1 MDWWLVW
8 LISASAFVLLGFVGY
23 HFSVRT
29 LRLFAALLLAMV
41 SLIATRYG
49 VVHSAAGPTDVV
61 NSFIRG
67 FNDLSISFFQ
77 PLLGRDVHVPGR
89 FGWFVI
95 LAVLV
100 FGYRELEVWAMRWE
114 SPAVDTSALGG
125 DQPGAQSSGPPD
137 EPDEGTTDAQRH
149 DRLVA
154 ELRFRLPAVSVRAP
168 AILPGGT
175 RSNGLA
181 SIAENSG
188 VSGSGLA
195 GAIIRFFG
203 ALWPNPRRYQVRV
216 WIEPRERS
224 GHGRPR
230 DMPAVRVTVDVENP
244 RTGES
249 IATKTLAA
257 DDCDQAASMIAGYV
271 ARHIFKEDP
280 TAPPWCVGSFDG
292 GDLAVMLLAGQ
303 QRVAPASPDE
313 IRRSRCQQ
321 ISMLEKCKL
330 VSGVARYELAQL
342 YDLEG
347 NHVKALRLHALNRED
362 YLRFYRGRYRLGMS
376 LEMIADPEFELL
388 EPETTEL
395 LDTLRILDR
404 CGLMKDV
411 ARRYD
416 RIDPGRLPP
425 DLSNR
430 MLLAARYEQRAVR
443 RQLTLGR
450 VIWGMF
456 LHRDERGIRKM
467 YWPLRE
473 RQSFHDGAR
482 VAELLVAIRQCQPGR
497 AGRIGYNTRRAMHV
511 AAAITGDS
519 AAIEA
524 CLKGSPAQYVTEL
537 LEQERPPFAIAQ
549 RTRWLPWQRRTP
561 SWQAA
566 YNTACL
572 YAALKQSYSCTDAA
586 DATLAQR
593 AVSSLIRAV
602 NDPDCEMERPWDW
615 ISTDPDFSCLRQSRI
630 FRDFLDSQKVKDY
643 PADRACVFC
652 GAPDADVPITRDLI
666 FADWLDQGTA
676 SAAAGAEVSCKRGS
690 QAKVG
695 RDWAATEAAGP
706 TLRAVCGSCAADWM
720 PSLDSVARSL
730 LVPIIEGAEARLT
743 VEDQIA
749 IATWAALK
757 AAMFEHLWTDDPVLT
772 AADREVIMRQERLP
786 AGLRVLLAAAAPG
799 TNPRQAIGY
808 VDEPGGQPGRALC
821 LTIAIGHLVV
831 QVFAGLGADPL
842 ARQVAARVGIE
853 LIEIFPSQSGVVP
866 WPPRH
871 LASAAS

>member
-347 NHVKALRLHALNRED
+347 NHVKALRLHAMNRED

-524 CLKGSPAQYVTEL
+524 CLKGSSAQYVTEL

-630 FRDFLDSQKVKDY
+630 FRDFLDNQKVKDY

-666 FADWLDQGTA
+666 FADWLDQGSA
-676 SAAAGAEVSCKRGS
+676 SAAAGAEVSCNRGS

>member
-630 FRDFLDSQKVKDY
+630 FRDFLDNQKVKDY

-666 FADWLDQGTA
+666 FADWLDQGSA
-676 SAAAGAEVSCKRGS
+676 LAAAGAEVSCNRGS

-842 ARQVAARVGIE
+842 ARQGAARVGIE

>member
-29 LRLFAALLLAMV
+29 LRLFAGLLLAMV

-630 FRDFLDSQKVKDY
+630 FRDFLDNQKVKDY

-666 FADWLDQGTA
+666 FADWLDQGSA

-690 QAKVG
+690 QAEVG

>member
-630 FRDFLDSQKVKDY
+630 FRDFLDNQKVKDY

-666 FADWLDQGTA
+666 FADWLDQGSA

-786 AGLRVLLAAAAPG
+786 AGIRVLLAAAAPG

>member
-67 FNDLSISFFQ
+67 FNDVSISFFQ

-652 GAPDADVPITRDLI
+652 GAPDADVTITRDLI

-786 AGLRVLLAAAAPG
+786 AGIRVLLAAAAPG

>member
-1 MDWWLVW
+1 MYWWLVW
-8 LISASAFVLLGFVGY
+8 SVSACAFVLLGFVGY
-23 HFSVRT
+23 HFSVRA
-29 LRLFAALLLAMV
+29 LRLFTALLVATV
-41 SLIATRYG
+41 SLIVTRYG
-49 VVHSAAGPTDVV
+49 VVHSAGGPTDVV

-67 FNDLSISFFQ
+67 FNDLSVNFFQ

-89 FGWFVI
+89 FGWLVI
-95 LAVLV
+95 LVVLV

-114 SPAVDTSALGG
+114 PPTVDTSALGG
-125 DQPGAQSSGPPD
+125 DRQGKQSSGAGD

-175 RSNGLA
+175 RSTGLA

-216 WIEPRERS
+216 WIES
-224 GHGRPR
+224 SGRPR
-230 DMPAVRVTVDVENP
+230 DTPAVRVTVDLENP
-244 RTGES
+244 RTGGS
-249 IATKTLAA
+249 IATKTLVA

-271 ARHIFKEDP
+271 ARHIFQEDP

-292 GDLAVMLLAGQ
+292 GDLALMLLAGQ
-303 QRVAPASPDE
+303 QRVAPSSPDE
-313 IRRSRCQQ
+313 IRRSRRQQ
-321 ISMLEKCKL
+321 ISMLEKGKL
-330 VSGVARYELAQL
+330 FSGVARYELAQL
-342 YDLEG
+342 YDLQS
-347 NHVKALRLHALNRED
+347 NHVKAFRLHAMNRED
-362 YLRFYRGRYRLGMS
+362 YPRFYRGRYRLGMS
-376 LEMIADPEFELL
+376 LEMIADPEFELP
-388 EPETTEL
+388 EPEVAEL

-411 ARRYD
+411 ARHYD
-416 RIDPGRLPP
+416 RLAPGPLPT
-425 DLSNR
+425 DLRNR
-430 MLLAARYEQRAVR
+430 MLLAARCEQRAVR

-450 VIWGMF
+450 VIWGML
-456 LHRDERGIRKM
+456 LHRDERAIRNV
-467 YWPLRE
+467 YWSLRE

-497 AGRIGYNTRRAMHV
+497 ASTIGYHTRRAMHV

-524 CLKGSPAQYVTEL
+524 CLRGSPEQSVREL
-537 LEQERPPFAIAQ
+537 LEQERPPFAIAS

-572 YAALKQSYSCTDAA
+572 YAALKQSYSVTGAA
-586 DATLAQR
+586 EAALAQR

-602 NDPDCEMERPWDW
+602 NDPGCEMERPWDW
-615 ISTDPDFSCLRQSRI
+615 ISTDPDFSALRRSRI
-630 FRDFLDSQKVKDY
+630 FRDFLDNQKVKDY

-652 GAPDADVPITRDLI
+652 GAPDADVTITRDLI
-666 FADWLDQGTA
+666 FPDWLDQRPASA
-676 SAAAGAEVSCKRGS
+676 SAAAGAEVSCQRGP
-690 QAKVG
+690 QAG
-695 RDWAATEAAGP
+695 RDWAAAEATGP
-706 TLRAVCGSCAADWM
+706 ARRAVCGSCAADWL

-786 AGLRVLLAAAAPG
+786 AGLQVLLAAAAPEASP
-799 TNPRQAIGY
+799 PRVLGY
-808 VDEPGGQPGRALC
+808 VDEPAGQPVRTLC
-821 LTIAIGHLVV
+821 LTIATGHLVV
-831 QVFAGLGADPL
+831 QVFAGPGADTR
-842 ARQVAARVGIE
+842 ARHPAIERVERVE

-866 WPPRH
+866 WPPRR
-871 LASAAS
+871 LASA

>member
-666 FADWLDQGTA
+666 FADWLDQGSA
-676 SAAAGAEVSCKRGS
+676 SAAAAAEVSCKRGS

-786 AGLRVLLAAAAPG
+786 AGIRVLLAAAAPG

>member
-29 LRLFAALLLAMV
+29 LRLFAGLLLAMV

-524 CLKGSPAQYVTEL
+524 CLKGSSAQYVTEL

-666 FADWLDQGTA
+666 FADWLDQGSA

>member
-321 ISMLEKCKL
+321 ISMLEK
-330 VSGVARYELAQL
+330 
-342 YDLEG
+342 
-347 NHVKALRLHALNRED
+347 
-362 YLRFYRGRYRLGMS
+362 
-376 LEMIADPEFELL
+376 
-388 EPETTEL
+388 
-395 LDTLRILDR
+395 
-404 CGLMKDV
+404 
-411 ARRYD
+411 
-416 RIDPGRLPP
+416 
-425 DLSNR
+425 
-430 MLLAARYEQRAVR
+430 
-443 RQLTLGR
+443 
-450 VIWGMF
+450 
-456 LHRDERGIRKM
+456 M

-497 AGRIGYNTRRAMHV
+497 AGREVTHVGSGRGAQDGFCVIQFAHVRKRGRQDEQRLGISGIQRDARAARGVTHQ
-511 AAAITGDS
+511 
-519 AAIEA
+519 
-524 CLKGSPAQYVTEL
+524 LKALANLPA
-537 LEQERPPFAIAQ
+537 
-549 RTRWLPWQRRTP
+549 
-561 SWQAA
+561 
-566 YNTACL
+566 
-572 YAALKQSYSCTDAA
+572 
-586 DATLAQR
+586 
-593 AVSSLIRAV
+593 
-602 NDPDCEMERPWDW
+602 
-615 ISTDPDFSCLRQSRI
+615 
-630 FRDFLDSQKVKDY
+630 
-643 PADRACVFC
+643 
-652 GAPDADVPITRDLI
+652 VP
-666 FADWLDQGTA
+666 
-676 SAAAGAEVSCKRGS
+676 AAAGRG
-690 QAKVG
+690 
-695 RDWAATEAAGP
+695 
-706 TLRAVCGSCAADWM
+706 
-720 PSLDSVARSL
+720 RSTRCR
-730 LVPIIEGAEARLT
+730 G
-743 VEDQIA
+743 
-749 IATWAALK
+749 
-757 AAMFEHLWTDDPVLT
+757 
-772 AADREVIMRQERLP
+772 
-786 AGLRVLLAAAAPG
+786 
-799 TNPRQAIGY
+799 
-808 VDEPGGQPGRALC
+808 PGRR
-821 LTIAIGHLVV
+821 T
-831 QVFAGLGADPL
+831 AGRTRG
-842 ARQVAARVGIE
+842 
-853 LIEIFPSQSGVVP
+853 P
-866 WPPRH
+866 WPGRG
-871 LASAAS
+871 

>member
-8 LISASAFVLLGFVGY
+8 SISASAFVLLGFVGY

-29 LRLFAALLLAMV
+29 LRLFAALLAAMV
-41 SLIATRYG
+41 SLIVTRYG
-49 VVHSAAGPTDVV
+49 VVHSAGGPTDVV

-67 FNDLSISFFQ
+67 FNDLSINFFQ
-77 PLLGRDVHVPGR
+77 PLLGRDVHVPGQ

-95 LAVLV
+95 LVVLV

-125 DQPGAQSSGPPD
+125 DRQSVQSSGPPD

-203 ALWPNPRRYQVRV
+203 ALWPSPRRYQVRV

-244 RTGES
+244 RTGGS
-249 IATKTLAA
+249 IATKTLVA
-257 DDCDQAASMIAGYV
+257 DDCGQAASMIAGYV

-303 QRVAPASPDE
+303 QRVAPVSPDE

-342 YDLEG
+342 DDLEG
-347 NHVKALRLHALNRED
+347 HHVKALRLHAMNRED
-362 YLRFYRGRYRLGMS
+362 YRRFYRGRYRLGMS
-376 LEMIADPEFELL
+376 LEMIADPEFELVA
-388 EPETTEL
+388 PETTEL

-411 ARRYD
+411 ARDYD
-416 RIDPGRLPP
+416 CIDPGRLPP
-425 DLSNR
+425 DLRNR
-430 MLLAARYEQRAVR
+430 MLLAARCEQRAVR

-456 LHRDERGIRKM
+456 LHRDERAIRTM
-467 YWPLRE
+467 HLPLRE

-497 AGRIGYNTRRAMHV
+497 AGRIGYSTRRAMHV

-524 CLKGSPAQYVTEL
+524 CLKGSSAHCVREL

-572 YAALKQSYSCTDAA
+572 YAALKQSYSYTDAA
-586 DATLAQR
+586 DAALAQR
-593 AVSSLIRAV
+593 VVSSLIRAV
-602 NDPDCEMERPWDW
+602 NNPDCEMERPWDW
-615 ISTDPDFSCLRQSRI
+615 ISTDPDFSCLRRSRI
-630 FRDFLDSQKVKDY
+630 FRDFLDNQKVQDY
-643 PADRACVFC
+643 PADRAV
-652 GAPDADVPITRDLI
+652 PPRADHQGGRGPLDGRRSDRHRDL
-666 FADWLDQGTA
+666 
-676 SAAAGAEVSCKRGS
+676 
-690 QAKVG
+690 
-695 RDWAATEAAGP
+695 
-706 TLRAVCGSCAADWM
+706 
-720 PSLDSVARSL
+720 
-730 LVPIIEGAEARLT
+730 
-743 VEDQIA
+743 
-749 IATWAALK
+749 
-757 AAMFEHLWTDDPVLT
+757 
-772 AADREVIMRQERLP
+772 
-786 AGLRVLLAAAAPG
+786 
-799 TNPRQAIGY
+799 
-808 VDEPGGQPGRALC
+808 GRAQGSDVR
-821 LTIAIGHLVV
+821 TPV
-831 QVFAGLGADPL
+831 D
-842 ARQVAARVGIE
+842 R
-853 LIEIFPSQSGVVP
+853 
-866 WPPRH
+866 
-871 LASAAS
+871 

>member
-524 CLKGSPAQYVTEL
+524 CLKGSSAQYVTEL

-666 FADWLDQGTA
+666 FADWLDQGSA
-676 SAAAGAEVSCKRGS
+676 LAAAGAEVSCKRGS
-690 QAKVG
+690 QAEVG

-786 AGLRVLLAAAAPG
+786 AGIRVLLAAAAPG

>member
-416 RIDPGRLPP
+416 RVDPGRLPP

-524 CLKGSPAQYVTEL
+524 CLKGSPAQCVTEL

-630 FRDFLDSQKVKDY
+630 FRDFLDNQKVKDY

-666 FADWLDQGTA
+666 FADWLDQGSA
-676 SAAAGAEVSCKRGS
+676 LAAAGAEVSCKRGS

>member
-652 GAPDADVPITRDLI
+652 GAPDADVTITRDLI
-666 FADWLDQGTA
+666 FADWLDQGSA
-676 SAAAGAEVSCKRGS
+676 SAAAAAEVSCKRGS

-786 AGLRVLLAAAAPG
+786 AGIRVLLAAAAPG

>member
-342 YDLEG
+342 YDLES
-347 NHVKALRLHALNRED
+347 NHVKALRLHAMNRED
-362 YLRFYRGRYRLGMS
+362 YPRFYRGRYRLGMS

-416 RIDPGRLPP
+416 RVDPGRLPP

-593 AVSSLIRAV
+593 VVSSLIRAV
-602 NDPDCEMERPWDW
+602 NDSDCEMERPWDW

-630 FRDFLDSQKVKDY
+630 FRDFLDNQKVKDY

-666 FADWLDQGTA
+666 FADWLDQGSA
-676 SAAAGAEVSCKRGS
+676 SAAAGAEVSCNRGS

-786 AGLRVLLAAAAPG
+786 AGIRVLLAAAAPG

>member
-8 LISASAFVLLGFVGY
+8 SISASAFVLLGFVGY

-29 LRLFAALLLAMV
+29 LRLFAALLAALV
-41 SLIATRYG
+41 SLIVTRYG
-49 VVHSAAGPTDVV
+49 VVHSAGGPTDVV

-77 PLLGRDVHVPGR
+77 PLLGRNVHVPGR

-95 LAVLV
+95 LVVLV

-114 SPAVDTSALGG
+114 PPAVDTSALGG
-125 DQPGAQSSGPPD
+125 DQQGTQSSSRPD
-137 EPDEGTTDAQRH
+137 EPDQGTTDAQRH

-154 ELRFRLPAVSVRAP
+154 ELRFRLSAVAVRAP

-188 VSGSGLA
+188 INGSGLA
-195 GAIIRFFG
+195 GAVIRFFG
-203 ALWPNPRRYQVRV
+203 TLWPNPRRYQVRV
-216 WIEPRERS
+216 WIEPGERS
-224 GHGRPR
+224 GHGRPP
-230 DMPAVRVTVDVENP
+230 DGPAVRVTVDVENP
-244 RTGES
+244 RTGGT
-249 IATKTLAA
+249 IATKTLVA

-292 GDLAVMLLAGQ
+292 ADLAVMLLAGQ
-303 QRVAPASPDE
+303 QRVAPSCPDE

-347 NHVKALRLHALNRED
+347 QHVKALRLHAMNREE
-362 YLRFYRGRYRLGMS
+362 YPRFYRGRYRLGMS

-404 CGLMKDV
+404 CGLMTDV
-411 ARRYD
+411 ARHYD
-416 RIDPGRLPP
+416 RIDPGRLP
-425 DLSNR
+425 LGLRNQ
-430 MLLAARYEQRAVR
+430 MLLAARCEQRAVR

-456 LHRDERGIRKM
+456 RHRDERAIRKM
-467 YWPLRE
+467 HWPFRE

-482 VAELLVAIRQCQPGR
+482 VAELLVAIRQSRPGH
-497 AGRIGYNTRRAMHV
+497 ASRIGYSTRRAMHV

-524 CLKGSPAQYVTEL
+524 CLTGASAQCVAEL
-537 LEQERPPFAIAQ
+537 LEQERPPFAMAR
-549 RTRWLPWQRRTP
+549 RTRWLAWQRRTP

-572 YAALKQSYSCTDAA
+572 YAALKQSYSYPDAA
-586 DATLAQR
+586 DAALAQR
-593 AVSSLIRAV
+593 VVSSLIRAV
-602 NDPDCEMERPWDW
+602 SDPDCEMERPWDW
-615 ISTDPDFSCLRQSRI
+615 ISTDPDFSCLRRSRI
-630 FRDFLDSQKVKDY
+630 FRDFLDHQKVMDY
-643 PADRACVFC
+643 PADRAV
-652 GAPDADVPITRDLI
+652 APRADH
-666 FADWLDQGTA
+666 Q
-676 SAAAGAEVSCKRGS
+676 RG
-690 QAKVG
+690 
-695 RDWAATEAAGP
+695 RGP
-706 TLRAVCGSCAADWM
+706 H
-720 PSLDSVARSL
+720 AR
-730 LVPIIEGAEARLT
+730 
-743 VEDQIA
+743 
-749 IATWAALK
+749 
-757 AAMFEHLWTDDPVLT
+757 
-772 AADREVIMRQERLP
+772 
-786 AGLRVLLAAAAPG
+786 
-799 TNPRQAIGY
+799 
-808 VDEPGGQPGRALC
+808 
-821 LTIAIGHLVV
+821 
-831 QVFAGLGADPL
+831 
-842 ARQVAARVGIE
+842 
-853 LIEIFPSQSGVVP
+853 
-866 WPPRH
+866 

>member
-630 FRDFLDSQKVKDY
+630 FRDFLDNQKVKDY

-652 GAPDADVPITRDLI
+652 GAPDADVTITRDLI
-666 FADWLDQGTA
+666 FADWLDQGSA
-676 SAAAGAEVSCKRGS
+676 SAAAAAEVSCKRGS

>member
-630 FRDFLDSQKVKDY
+630 FRDFLDNQKVKDY

-652 GAPDADVPITRDLI
+652 GAPDADVTITRDLI
-666 FADWLDQGTA
+666 FADWLDQGSA
-676 SAAAGAEVSCKRGS
+676 SAAAAAEVSCKRGS

-786 AGLRVLLAAAAPG
+786 AGIRVLLAAAAPG

>member
-666 FADWLDQGTA
+666 FADWLDQGSA
-676 SAAAGAEVSCKRGS
+676 SAAAGAEVSCNRGS

-786 AGLRVLLAAAAPG
+786 AGIRVLLAAAAPG

>member
-29 LRLFAALLLAMV
+29 LRLFAGLLLAMV

-666 FADWLDQGTA
+666 FADWLDQGSA
-676 SAAAGAEVSCKRGS
+676 SAAAAAEVSCKRGS
-690 QAKVG
+690 QAEVG

>member
-8 LISASAFVLLGFVGY
+8 FISACAFVLLGFVGY

-29 LRLFAALLLAMV
+29 LRLFTVLLVAMV
-41 SLIATRYG
+41 SLIVTRYG
-49 VVHSAAGPTDVV
+49 VVHSAGGPTDVV

-67 FNDLSISFFQ
+67 FNDLSINFFQ
-77 PLLGRDVHVPGR
+77 PLLGRDVHVPGQ

-95 LAVLV
+95 LVVLV

-114 SPAVDTSALGG
+114 PPTVDTSALGG
-125 DQPGAQSSGPPD
+125 DRQGTQSSGPPD

-181 SIAENSG
+181 SVAENSG
-188 VSGSGLA
+188 LSGSGLA
-195 GAIIRFFG
+195 GAVIRFFG

-216 WIEPRERS
+216 WIESRERP

-230 DMPAVRVTVDVENP
+230 DMPPVRVTVDLENP
-244 RTGES
+244 RTGAS
-249 IATKTLAA
+249 IATKTLVA

-271 ARHIFKEDP
+271 ARQIFKEDP

-313 IRRSRCQQ
+313 IRRSWCQQ

-342 YDLEG
+342 YDLQG
-347 NHVKALRLHALNRED
+347 NHVKALRLHAMNREE
-362 YLRFYRGRYRLGMS
+362 YPRFYRGRYRLGMS
-376 LEMIADPEFELL
+376 LEMIANPDFDLP

-404 CGLMKDV
+404 CGLMTDV
-411 ARRYD
+411 ARHYD
-416 RIDPGRLPP
+416 RIDSRRLPP
-425 DLSNR
+425 DLRNS
-430 MLLAARYEQRAVR
+430 MLLAARCEQRVVR

-456 LHRDERGIRKM
+456 WHRDERAIRKM
-467 YWPLRE
+467 HWPLRE

-482 VAELLVAIRQCQPGR
+482 VAELLAAIRQCEPGR
-497 AGRIGYNTRRAMHV
+497 ASRIGYNTRRAMHV
-511 AAAITGDS
+511 AAAITGGS

-524 CLKGSPAQYVTEL
+524 CLNGSPAPYVREL
-537 LEQERPPFAIAQ
+537 LEQERPPFAIAHREAK

-572 YAALKQSYSCTDAA
+572 YAALKQSYCSAGAA
-586 DATLAQR
+586 DAALAQHV
-593 AVSSLIRAV
+593 VSSLIRAV

-615 ISTDPDFSCLRQSRI
+615 ISTDPDFSCLRRSRM
-630 FRDFLDSQKVKDY
+630 FRDFLDNQKVKDY
-643 PADRACVFC
+643 PADRDCVFC
-652 GAPDADVPITRDLI
+652 GAPDADVTITRDLI
-666 FADWLDQGTA
+666 FADWLDQGPA

-690 QAKVG
+690 QAETG
-695 RDWAATEAAGP
+695 SDWAATEAAGP
-706 TLRAVCGSCAADWM
+706 TLRAVCRSCAADWM
-720 PSLDSVARSL
+720 PSLDSVARAL
-730 LVPIIEGAEARLT
+730 LVPIIKGAEARLT

-757 AAMFEHLWTDDPVLT
+757 VAMFEHLWTDDLVLT

-786 AGLRVLLAAAAPG
+786 AGIEVLLAAAAPEAS
-799 TNPRQAIGY
+799 PPQVLGY
-808 VDEPGGQPGRALC
+808 VDEPARTLC
-821 LTIAIGHLVV
+821 LTIATGHLVV
-831 QVFAGLGADPL
+831 QVFAGPDADPR
-842 ARQVAARVGIE
+842 ARHLGNELNE

-866 WPPRH
+866 WPPRR